1 MPKRLR
7 NRLGRFLSKCS
18 NDFEPIGLFE
28 CFLKKTI
35 KIAFL
40 IVLLIIISPWIVLII
55 KSQTIRTFI
64 RAIVHFY
71 DEHFLGFNED
81 GIKTKEE
88 NNGDYFSFK

>member
-1 MPKRLR
+1 MPKRFR

-18 NDFEPIGLFE
+18 NDFEPISLFD

-55 KSQTIRTFI
+55 KSQTIRALI

-88 NNGDYFSFK
+88 INGGYFAFK